1 MLDSRTPA
9 HPSRSSSELLTCRP
23 RFPHLI
29 ADVVFDRAYKMLT
42 KRGVSEEEA
51 QSLDLMFV
59 NTWKPF
65 ALPLS

>member
-1 MLDSRTPA
+1 
-9 HPSRSSSELLTCRP
+9 
-23 RFPHLI
+23 
-29 ADVVFDRAYKMLT
+29 MLT